1 MLSMATDPTAT
12 AQRIESLV
20 AACRGVLQ
28 REGLQGMQAVF
39 LYGSSLERDF
49 RSDSDVDLA
58 VLDDVRHPLSWSE
71 QARLMDVLERALG
84 KGVDLRMLRETSPSH
99 QAHVLEQGQLVW
111 SRDPNLV
118 ERYGREIQNA
128 VQSEREQVA
137 KEWPRVLG
145 RLAGR

>member
-1 MLSMATDPTAT
+1 MASDSA
-12 AQRIESLV
+12 AVRERIESLV
-20 AACRGVLQ
+20 AACRSVLQ
-28 REGLQGMQAVF
+28 REGLQGAVF

-71 QARLMDVLERALG
+71 QARLMDILERALG

-111 SRDPNLV
+111 SQDPDLV
-118 ERYGREIQNA
+118 KRYGQEIRSA
-128 VQSEREQVA
+128 IQSEREQA
-137 KEWPRVLG
+137 AREWPLVLD

>member
-1 MLSMATDPTAT
+1 MATDSA
-12 AQRIESLV
+12 AVRERIESLV
-20 AACRGVLQ
+20 AACRSVLL

-49 RSDSDVDLA
+49 RPDSDVDVA
-58 VLDDVRHPLSWSE
+58 VLDDSRHPLSWSE

-111 SRDPNLV
+111 SRDPDLV
-118 ERYGREIQNA
+118 ERYSREIQSDI
-128 VQSEREQVA
+128 QSERTHAAE
-137 KEWPRVLG
+137 EWPRVLG